1 MKLRGIGKT
10 VGFHLASAL
19 SAILLLVGVVA
30 ASPITYSVNRTIA
43 AGSVTGT
50 IQTDGTIGVLTAAN
64 VIDWNLTLNDGT
76 NTFVLTGPASGN
88 NSHVFITGSDVTATA
103 ANLSFNFSGVDS
115 GYFLFQVSFGSGL
128 HYYCD
133 AASAGVCSAG
143 ERVVPQTLAT
153 SQLTTPS
160 GTVVI
165 GTAAGVPTS
174 ATVPTLSGWSLIV
187 LAALLFGTTLWIWSK
202 PKALSVRGPSL
213 GGGRLARRR
222 KTD

>member
-1 MKLRGIGKT
+1 
-10 VGFHLASAL
+10 
-19 SAILLLVGVVA
+19 
-30 ASPITYSVNRTIA
+30 
-43 AGSVTGT
+43 
-50 IQTDGTIGVLTAAN
+50 TDGTIGLLTAAN

-88 NSHVFITGSDVTATA
+88 NSHVFLTGSDATATA
-103 ANLSFNFSGVDS
+103 SNLSFNLSGVAY
-115 GYFLFQVSFGSGL
+115 GYFLFQVSLGSGL

-133 AASAGVCSAG
+133 AKSAGVCSAG

-174 ATVPTLSGWSLIV
+174 APVPTL
-187 LAALLFGTTLWIWSK
+187 
-202 PKALSVRGPSL
+202 
-213 GGGRLARRR
+213 
-222 KTD
+222 

>member
-1 MKLRGIGKT
+1 MKIRVEGKK
-10 VGFHLASAL
+10 VSFHLTS
-19 SAILLLVGVVA
+19 ILVAMLFLVGVST

-50 IQTDGTIGVLTAAN
+50 IQTDGTIGVLSAAN

-76 NTFVLTGPASGN
+76 STFVLTGPASGN

-103 ANLSFNFSGVDS
+103 AGLSFNFSGVDS

-133 AASAGVCSAG
+133 ATSTGVCSAG
-143 ERVVPQTLAT
+143 ERVVPQGLPGQLA
-153 SQLTTPS
+153 TPS

-165 GTAAGVPTS
+165 GAGVPAS
-174 ATVPTLSGWSLIV
+174 GAAAVPTLSDWRLIV
-187 LAALLFGTTLWIWSK
+187 LAALLFLTTLWMQAK
-202 PKALSVRGPSL
+202 PGTLSMRRPRIA
-213 GGGRLARRR
+213 GRSLAR
-222 KTD
+222 KSKAV